1 MMTPP
6 CHPLVVPEEEL
17 LSPTFLILAGS
28 VGVATVVVLI
38 LLAAI
43 CSRLCTRPGYTV
55 AKIQV
60 RAWA

>member
-1 MMTPP
+1 MTPL
-6 CHPLVVPEEEL
+6 PLLAVPEEEL

>member
-1 MMTPP
+1 
-6 CHPLVVPEEEL
+6 L
-17 LSPTFLILAGS
+17 
-28 VGVATVVVLI
+28 GVTEMVVLI

-60 RAWA
+60 